1 MLLLMRTRLRLLSPL
16 LLLLLLMPLLLLLLL
31 VLLVQLLLLVMMM
44 LMLML
49 MLLVLMLLMLMLVLL
64 VLLLLSMLLLM
75 EVLMPLVLPRLLL
88 LRLLM
93 LLLPPLLLP
102 MLPPPEGPRVLLVLP
117 VLLVL
122 RGPQGERNG
131 DVVVCSRM
139 RSTMGNMIRTGGGEN
154 ETRRSTASEQVS
166 GRQGRSNMKRER
178 KRKGPMR
185 LMPPSGH
192 TPPPGRGGG
201 RGRCGGGQW
210 QPRQSPR
217 QTAQ

>member
-1 MLLLMRTRLRLLSPL
+1 LLLLMRTRLRLLSPL
-16 LLLLLLMPLLLLLLL
+16 LLLLLMSLLLLLLT
-31 VLLVQLLLLVMMM
+31 LLLLLLLLVMMM

-49 MLLVLMLLMLMLVLL
+49 VLLVLMLLMLMLVLL

-102 MLPPPEGPRVLLVLP
+102 MLPPPEGPRVLRVLP

-178 KRKGPMR
+178 KRKGPMS

-192 TPPPGRGGG
+192 TPPQGGG
-201 RGRCGGGQW
+201 GAGAVRGGQW
-210 QPRQSPR
+210 RPRQSPR

>member
-1 MLLLMRTRLRLLSPL
+1 MLLLLRTRLRLLSPL
-16 LLLLLLMPLLLLLLL
+16 LLLLLLPLLLLLLT
-31 VLLVQLLLLVMMM
+31 LLLLLLLLLMM
-44 LMLML
+44 MLML

-88 LRLLM
+88 LRLLV

-192 TPPPGRGGG
+192 TPPRGGG
-201 RGRCGGGQW
+201 GEGAVRGGQW
-210 QPRQSPR
+210 RPRQSPR

>member
-1 MLLLMRTRLRLLSPL
+1 MLLSMLLLME
-16 LLLLLLMPLLLLLLL
+16 
-31 VLLVQLLLLVMMM
+31 V
-44 LMLML
+44 
-49 MLLVLMLLMLMLVLL
+49 L

-88 LRLLM
+88 LRLMM
-93 LLLPPLLLP
+93 LLPPPLLLP
-102 MLPPPEGPRVLLVLP
+102 MLPPPEGSRVLRVLR

-178 KRKGPMR
+178 KRKGPMS

-192 TPPPGRGGG
+192 TPPQGGG
-201 RGRCGGGQW
+201 GAGAVRGGQW
-210 QPRQSPR
+210 RPRQSPR